1 MVPWPLRSLWI
12 IEKNETFVE
21 IKKIIPII
29 ALTVFL
35 SLVGLR
41 AQELASQEHDTGNAT
56 YSSIV
61 QVDTDTYA
69 IAYAGV
75 DNDGFIATFTISAD
89 GTSITEVASLE
100 HETAKSLYNSL
111 VQVDTDTYALAYT
124 GNNNDGYI
132 ATFTISAD
140 GSSITK
146 VDQLEHSTTNGEFN
160 SLVKVDSDTY
170 AVAYTGA
177 SDKGFIATFTIA
189 ADGDNITK
197 VDQLQHSGRGK
208 HNSLVQVDAD
218 TYALA
223 YEGGQDDGFI
233 ATFTIA
239 ADGDN
244 ITEVDQL
251 EHDNSEGG
259 HNSLV
264 QVDADTY
271 VLAYKS
277 NGGDGWITTFTIA
290 ADGDNITEVASEEHD
305 SGKGQYNSLVQ
316 VDSDTYALAYKGGGD
331 DGHIATFTISADG
344 SSITEVASFEHDTD
358 FGEYNSLVKVDS
370 DTYALAYTSETNNS
384 DGYIKTFTIQSDG
397 SMGSTAISGDAGFR
411 MLSSP
416 LAGQIYSDL
425 LDELWTQGMTGAD
438 DTNGDANV
446 WTLSPAGSQSSSSW
460 TALSDISGSG
470 ASLTAGHGFLVYVF
484 PDTDNDGDDDLPVTL
499 KISGTYNSSSATYGS
514 VPDGNYALAG
524 NPYPFTIDWDNV
536 SKTNVT
542 TVYVWDD
549 ASGGS
554 GAYKSWNNGSGGL
567 TNGLIAPLQGFLFLA
582 VDGTGSITMEAADK
596 STSAGTFYR
605 LMQNNTGSVGFN
617 IVTADYT
624 DQTFISFMN
633 NGEAGIDAAD
643 ANKLLP
649 LSPSSRVVG
658 LSYVEGKSLDINNL
672 PYESDNA
679 ISFPLD
685 VMYLNVNDNS
695 EFVTQEETVTMT
707 WDLNELPFHIAMSLT
722 DNNTGEVFDVAQVGE
737 ITFTTVAKGSFSS
750 SGNEAVLVYPQ
761 LGNSHFTV
769 NISYSEM
776 GTDNEEHTMPIQY
789 ALHQNYPNPFNPITT
804 LRYDIPENS
813 YVTIIIY
820 DMLGRQVKT
829 IINQTQDAGFKTIQ
843 WNATNDYGK
852 PVSAGIYLYQI
863 QAGEY
868 ISTKKMVLLK

>member
-1 MVPWPLRSLWI
+1 MKKSILIISL
-12 IEKNETFVE
+12 F
-21 IKKIIPII
+21 
-29 ALTVFL
+29 VFL
-35 SLVGLR
+35 SLPELS
-41 AQELASQEHDTGNAT
+41 AQEVASIEHDTDFGHYN
-56 YSSIV
+56 SLV
-61 QVDTDTYA
+61 QVDADTYVL
-69 IAYAGV
+69 AYEG
-75 DNDGFIATFTISAD
+75 DGADGNITTFTISAD
-89 GTSITEVASLE
+89 GTSITEVASLV
-100 HETAKSLYNSL
+100 HDNTYGRHNSI
-111 VQVDTDTYALAYT
+111 VQVDADTYLLAYM
-124 GNNNDGYI
+124 GASSDGFI
-132 ATFTISAD
+132 KTFTISSDGATITEVDELEHDLYSGHYNSLAQVDADTYVLAYQGRSQDGFISTFTVSAD
-140 GSSITK
+140 GTSITE
-146 VDQLEHSTTNGEFN
+146 VDELEHDTIKNTWN
-160 SLVKVDSDTY
+160 S
-170 AVAYTGA
+170 
-177 SDKGFIATFTIA
+177 I
-189 ADGDNITK
+189 
-197 VDQLQHSGRGK
+197 
-208 HNSLVQVDAD
+208 VQVDAD

-223 YEGGQDDGFI
+223 SNNSGGGTI
-233 ATFTIA
+233 TTFTIS
-239 ADGDN
+239 ADGTS
-244 ITEVDQL
+244 ITEVASL
-251 EHDNSEGG
+251 VHDNTAVE
-259 HNSLV
+259 HNSLC
-264 QVDADTY
+264 QVDSDTY
-271 VLAYKS
+271 VLAYTQ
-277 NGGDGWITTFTIA
+277 GVDGDGFIKTFTISS
-290 ADGDNITEVASEEHD
+290 DGATITEVDELEHD
-305 SGKGQYNSLVQ
+305 TNKGTSNSIVQ
-316 VDSDTYALAYKGGGD
+316 VDSDTYALAYSGNGAY
-331 DGHIATFTISADG
+331 DGYIKTFTIQSDG
-344 SSITEVASFEHDTD
+344 TSITEVASLYHDTWTASS
-358 FGEYNSLVKVDS
+358 NSIVQVDS
-370 DTYALAYTSETNNS
+370 DTYAIAFGGTDS

-397 SMGSTAISGDAGFR
+397 SMGSTVISGDAGFR

-416 LAGQIYSDL
+416 LAGQVYSDL

-438 DTNGDANV
+438 VTSGTANV
-446 WTLSPAGSQSSSSW
+446 WTLSTSGSQSSSSW

-470 ASLTAGHGFLVYVF
+470 ASLTAGHGFLVYVY
-484 PDTDNDGDDDLPVTL
+484 PDTDFDGDDDLPVTL
-499 KISGTYNSSSATYGS
+499 KISGTYNSSNATYGS